1 MRAPAFLAS
10 LAATLLVAG
19 CSLLPFHHDEKAP
32 DEAEA
37 DDQEMQDVALHV
49 ANHNWS
55 DIVVFAVRGSSRI
68 RLGDVSTGSQ
78 VDFVVPR
85 NMVIGGQL
93 TVLLHP
99 IGGPR
104 DFSTGPILVS
114 PGQEVD
120 LRIENAITQTNWS
133 VS

>member
-10 LAATLLVAG
+10 FAAALLVAG
-19 CSLLPFHHDEKAP
+19 CFLPHHHGPQA
-32 DEAEA
+32 A
-37 DDQEMQDVALHV
+37 DDADDTQSEDVALHV

-55 DIVVFAVRGSSRI
+55 DVVVFAVRGSSRA
-68 RLGDVSTGSQ
+68 RLGDVTSGARA
-78 VDFVVPR
+78 DFIVPR
-85 NMVIGGQL
+85 NLVIGGQL
-93 TVLLHP
+93 TVVLHP

-120 LRIENAITQTNWS
+120 LRVENAITQTNWS

>member
-1 MRAPAFLAS
+1 MRAPALLAS
-10 LAATLLVAG
+10 FAAALLVAG
-19 CSLLPFHHDEKAP
+19 CFLPHHRDSQADET
-32 DEAEA
+32 DQGQAE
-37 DDQEMQDVALHV
+37 DVALHV

-55 DIVVFAVRGSSRI
+55 DVVVFAVRGSSRA
-68 RLGDVSTGSQ
+68 RLGDVTSGAQ
-78 VDFVVPR
+78 ADFIVPR
-85 NMVIGGQL
+85 NLVIGGQL
-93 TVLLHP
+93 TVMLHP

-120 LRIENAITQTNWS
+120 LRIENAIAQTNWS